1 MVPGI
6 PQTLRT
12 LFMVTVVIT
21 IVSAAGDIYCAECS
35 LCFMGTPCSALDTS
49 YKSDPLRALRDVRVG
64 VSGETGCGKPLL
76 SSQFCWESETH
87 KN

>member
-21 IVSAAGDIYCAECS
+21 IVSAAGAECF
-35 LCFMGTPCSALDTS
+35 LRFMGTPCSALDTS
-49 YKSDPLRALRDVRVG
+49 YKSIPLRALRDVRVG
-64 VSGETGCGKPLL
+64 VNGETGCGKPLL